1 MSSSDRILFLT
12 GGRNFKIDG
21 KEVDQIPFRN
31 VISIT
36 NSVALEAG
44 GLHNITPST
53 FTLDSVTD
61 SQDLYVNFQTGRSLH
76 FKIPSKNMLIR
87 VDQRNLNLNKK
98 IISSLITWWKYVDL
112 DGTWNLASSTLL
124 SLDFINCY
132 GYGASAGIINCSDC
146 IPDKDYINE
155 VSHIKIRD
163 LSNATIPA
171 GDLTLS
177 FFQF

>member
-12 GGRNFKIDG
+12 GGSNFKIDG

-36 NSVALEAG
+36 NSVALEA

-61 SQDLYVNFQTGRSLH
+61 SQDLYVNFQTGRSLL

-87 VDQRNLNLNKK
+87 VNQKSLNSTIK
-98 IISSLITWWKYVDL
+98 IISSLKTWWKYVDL
-112 DGTWNLASSTLL
+112 DGIWGRASLTLL
-124 SLDFINCY
+124 SSDFINC
-132 GYGASAGIINCSDC
+132 YGASAGIINCSDC

-155 VSHIKIRD
+155 VSQIKIHY